1 MEWQSKEG
9 LFELGKKAE
18 AERIVHLTSI
28 LTELPQNMKWKLKK
42 ITPQR
47 KLRQC
52 KQPDWWCYAR

>member
-28 LTELPQNMKWKLKK
+28 LTELPQNMK
-42 ITPQR
+42 
-47 KLRQC
+47 
-52 KQPDWWCYAR
+52 